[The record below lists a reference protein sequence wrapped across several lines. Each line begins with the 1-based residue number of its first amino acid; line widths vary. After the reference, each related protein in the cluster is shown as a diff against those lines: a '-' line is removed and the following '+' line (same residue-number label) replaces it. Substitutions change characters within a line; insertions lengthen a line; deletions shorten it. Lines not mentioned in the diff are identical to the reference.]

1 MFVRTVFSTTET
13 TVGRGATQRREAA
26 RQEMR
31 EDILRVARE
40 MVEREGVANLSLR
53 AIARTL
59 GYSPA
64 ALYEYF
70 PSLEAIAKSLYF
82 EGAGGLA
89 GRLERTLSDLPP
101 ETPPMDAKK
110 ALGRAYRCFASENR
124 ELFLLV
130 FGNGDAFGKLSD
142 YMMEGNS
149 GYEALVSVIA
159 QGIEAGDFADLP
171 AEAMALT
178 AWASVHGFVMLEL
191 ACVFAQKAAGTPPDG
206 PEPTPDELFELH
218 MDLIDIGLRR
228 R

>member
-1 MFVRTVFSTTET
+1 
-13 TVGRGATQRREAA
+13 VGRGATQRREAA

-31 EDILRVARE
+31 EDILRAARE

-70 PSLEAIAKSLYF
+70 PSKEAIAKALYF
-82 EGAGGLA
+82 GGADGLA
-89 GRLERTLSDLPP
+89 GRMQRTLQSLPAD
-101 ETPPMDAKK
+101 TPPIDAKK
-110 ALGRAYRCFASENR
+110 ALGRAYRSYALENR

-130 FGNGDAFGKLSD
+130 FGSGDAFGTLSKQFE
-142 YMMEGNS
+142 EGGN
-149 GYEALVSVIA
+149 GYEALMSVVNA
-159 QGIEAGDFADLP
+159 GLQSGDFVELP
-171 AEAMALT
+171 AQALAFT

-191 ACVFAQKAAGTPPDG
+191 ACVFDHDHADNEAHFQTDIS
-206 PEPTPDELFELH
+206 PDELFELH
-218 MDLIDIGLRR
+218 MNLIDTGMRR